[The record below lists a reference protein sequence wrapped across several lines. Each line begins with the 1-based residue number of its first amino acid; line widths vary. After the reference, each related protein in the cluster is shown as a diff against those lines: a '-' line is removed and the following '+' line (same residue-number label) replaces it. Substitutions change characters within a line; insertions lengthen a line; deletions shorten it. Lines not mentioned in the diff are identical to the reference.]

1 MKKLILLTGMLLMMT
16 AKSVFASP
24 VASKLAPSD
33 RMAASEI
40 TEIVNKP
47 ATSVAFTRL
56 EPIEP
61 TSAISVSVSNKQE
74 PIEPTS
80 ATPAAAA
87 KLEPIERM
95 STSEIRQ
102 TISQPT
108 TYIFEGVKGRELTLS
123 LWAGKLTAQLYS
135 PNGQNMGSLDKSD
148 NQWIGQLPESGIY
161 RVRVT
166 PKGETS
172 SFVLERDFNAK
183 WTYKPDR
190 VVPIAFGDNEA
201 TVKLK
206 MSGYQIQPLT
216 VQGKQG
222 QTITVTASNKNL
234 DVAIESPSGQ
244 LLDQGEGQSFA
255 QLPESGT
262 YKVLVVANKPV
273 KPSIRVS
280 VR

>member
-24 VASKLAPSD
+24 VAPQFEPSD
-33 RMAASEI
+33 RMAAAEI
-40 TEIVNKP
+40 TQTVNTP
-47 ATSVAFTRL
+47 V
-56 EPIEP
+56 
-61 TSAISVSVSNKQE
+61 TSALVAQQE
-74 PIEPTS
+74 PIEPAS
-80 ATPAAAA
+80 VTPAPVS

-95 STSEIRQ
+95 STSEIRA
-102 TISQPT
+102 TINQPT

-123 LWAGKLTAQLYS
+123 LWAGQLTAQLYS
-135 PNGQNMGSLDKSD
+135 PNGENMGVIEKSD

-161 RVRVT
+161 RLRVT

-172 SFVLERDFNAK
+172 AFVLGRDFNAK
-183 WTYKPDR
+183 WTYRPDR
-190 VVPIAFGDNEA
+190 AIPIAYGETQG
-201 TVKLK
+201 TVRLK

-216 VQGKQG
+216 VPGKQG
-222 QTITVTASNKNL
+222 QTITVNASNKNL

-244 LLDQGEGQSFA
+244 LLDQGEGQTFA

-262 YKVLVVANKPV
+262 YKVLIVANRPIKS
-273 KPSIRVS
+273 SIRVA

>member
-33 RMAASEI
+33 RMATSEI

-190 VVPIAFGDNEA
+190 LVPIAFGDNEA

-244 LLDQGEGQSFA
+244 LLDQGEGQTFA

>member
-1 MKKLILLTGMLLMMT
+1 MKKLILLTGMLLMVT

-24 VASKLAPSD
+24 VAPKIAPSE
-33 RMAASEI
+33 RIAAWEI
-40 TEIVNKP
+40 TETVNQP

-61 TSAISVSVSNKQE
+61 TSAISVSVANKQDA
-74 PIEPTS
+74 IEPTS
-80 ATPAAAA
+80 ATSAAAP

-95 STSEIRQ
+95 STSEIRA
-102 TISQPT
+102 TIGQPT

-135 PNGQNMGSLDKSD
+135 PNGQNMGTLDKSD

-190 VVPIAFGDNEA
+190 AIPIAYGETEA
-201 TVKLK
+201 TVRLK

-216 VQGKQG
+216 VPGKQG

-244 LLDQGEGQSFA
+244 LLDQGEGQTFA

-262 YKVLVVANKPV
+262 YKVLVVANRPV
-273 KPSIRVS
+273 KPSIRVA

>member
-1 MKKLILLTGMLLMMT
+1 MKKLILLTGMLLMMM

-24 VASKLAPSD
+24 IAPKIEPGD

-40 TEIVNKP
+40 TETFNKP
-47 ATSVAFTRL
+47 ATS
-56 EPIEP
+56 
-61 TSAISVSVSNKQE
+61 
-74 PIEPTS
+74 
-80 ATPAAAA
+80 AAVP

-95 STSEIRQ
+95 STSEIRE
-102 TISQPT
+102 TINKPT

-123 LWAGKLTAQLYS
+123 LWAGQLTAQLYS
-135 PNGQNMGSLDKSD
+135 PNGENMGVLEKSD

-172 SFVLERDFNAK
+172 SFVLGRDFNAK
-183 WTYKPDR
+183 WNYRPDR
-190 VVPIAFGDNEA
+190 AVPIAFGEKEA
-201 TVKLK
+201 TLRLK

-222 QTITVTASNKNL
+222 QTIRVTASNKNL

-244 LLDQGEGQSFA
+244 LLDQGEGQTFA

-262 YKVLVVANKPV
+262 YRVLIVANRPV

>member
-1 MKKLILLTGMLLMMT
+1 MMM

-24 VASKLAPSD
+24 IAPKMEPGD

-40 TEIVNKP
+40 TETFNKP
-47 ATSVAFTRL
+47 ATS
-56 EPIEP
+56 
-61 TSAISVSVSNKQE
+61 
-74 PIEPTS
+74 
-80 ATPAAAA
+80 AAVP

-95 STSEIRQ
+95 STPEIRA

-123 LWAGKLTAQLYS
+123 LWAGQLTVQLYS
-135 PNGQNMGSLDKSD
+135 PKGENMGVIEKSD

-166 PKGETS
+166 PKGQTS

-183 WTYKPDR
+183 WTYRPDR
-190 VVPIAFGDNEA
+190 AIPIAFGEKEA

-216 VQGKQG
+216 VEGKQG
-222 QTITVTASNKNL
+222 QTIQVTASNKNL

-244 LLDQGEGQSFA
+244 LLDQGEGQTFA

-262 YKVLVVANKPV
+262 YRVLIVANRPV

>member
-1 MKKLILLTGMLLMMT
+1 MMT

-24 VASKLAPSD
+24 VAPQIAPSE

-40 TEIVNKP
+40 TETVNKP
-47 ATSVAFTRL
+47 ATSALVA
-56 EPIEP
+56 
-61 TSAISVSVSNKQE
+61 KQE

-80 ATPAAAA
+80 VTSVPVA

-95 STSEIRQ
+95 STSELRA

-108 TYIFEGVKGRELTLS
+108 TYIFEGVKGRELTMS

-135 PNGQNMGSLDKSD
+135 PNGQNMGVIEKSD

-166 PKGETS
+166 PKVETT

-183 WTYKPDR
+183 WTYRPDR
-190 VVPIAFGDNEA
+190 AIPIAFGENEA
-201 TVKLK
+201 TVRLK

-216 VQGKQG
+216 VEAKQG

-244 LLDQGEGQSFA
+244 LLDQGEGQTFA

-262 YKVLVVANKPV
+262 YKVLIVANRPV
-273 KPSIRVS
+273 KPSIRVA